1 MLYIKRRPLRH
12 VDLPGGRCYQRACL
26 SGQSQANATHFPVS
40 PSVTGENDPGIGGR
54 SQCEAGG
61 RQGEAETVTVHAQRF
76 QEDLSPC
83 RTPAAG
89 SDVYAVHQ
97 R

>member
-1 MLYIKRRPLRH
+1 MTCQVH
-12 VDLPGGRCYQRACL
+12 CCYQRACL

-40 PSVTGENDPGIGGR
+40 PSVTGENDPGIGGGTQR
-54 SQCEAGG
+54 EAGG

-89 SDVYAVHQ
+89 VMCMLYIRGDIPAYG
-97 R
+97 

>member
-12 VDLPGGRCYQRACL
+12 VDLPGGRCNQRACL

-40 PSVTGENDPGIGGR
+40 PSVTGENDPGIGGGTQR
-54 SQCEAGG
+54 EAGG

-76 QEDLSPC
+76 RKTCPRAGRRQ
-83 RTPAAG
+83 RG